1 MTAPL
6 SAVFSR
12 ALSAASKA
20 HDLPTADDATQD
32 LIKASL
38 ADLQDVNARVLDLSL
53 FSPNETLEDIS
64 TSDLVYLFTPY
75 AIAVVLG
82 RVKALEH
89 EYRMQLL
96 QQAEIK
102 LRTYV
107 TTLEYYNIIPED
119 ERKLHER
126 GNASIP
132 DPARRRET
140 KIKQF
145 QKEKELKG
153 RVEALR
159 KRRNQRAA
167 EDNESPNDFDLIG
180 SLLPAPS
187 THSAEE
193 DDAQTDEILRETTL
207 ILLRLCYAKAQAELG
222 SIQQELDLLRS
233 APPEPSHTSSAS
245 SDPRS
250 RQRQEQDAM
259 WRIDVPQGPGPNG
272 PLLDP
277 NGKPLR
283 PFTILPAG
291 AADRARLQDQV
302 FGPGYNLPT
311 MTVDEL
317 LQVEQER
324 GKFISGGGKASE
336 SALTESEQLA
346 LDAEMDGTAEGE
358 RRGEEKR
365 LKDENW
371 AQYTDTHA
379 RGAGNTMNRG

>member
-1 MTAPL
+1 MSAPL
-6 SAVFSR
+6 SGVFSK

-20 HDLPTADDATQD
+20 YDLPTADDATQD
-32 LIKASL
+32 LIRTSL
-38 ADLQDVNARVLDLSL
+38 ADLQNVNARVLDLSL
-53 FSPNETLEDIS
+53 FSPNETLEDI
-64 TSDLVYLFTPY
+64 TTPDLVYLFVPY
-75 AIAVVLG
+75 VIAEVLG
-82 RVKALEH
+82 RVKALERDD
-89 EYRMQLL
+89 RMRLL
-96 QQAEIK
+96 QQAESK
-102 LRTYV
+102 LKTFIF
-107 TTLEYYNIIPED
+107 TLEHYNIVPED

-126 GNASIP
+126 GTASIP

-167 EDNESPNDFDLIG
+167 EENDTPNDFDLIG
-180 SLLPAPS
+180 SLLPAATTTS
-187 THSAEE
+187 DQEE
-193 DDAQTDEILRETTL
+193 DAETDEILRETTL

-222 SIQQELDLLRS
+222 SINQELDLLKS
-233 APPEPSHTSSAS
+233 APQEPSRTPADAL
-245 SDPRS
+245 DPRS

-259 WRIDVPQGPGPNG
+259 WRIDVPQGSDANG

-277 NGKPLR
+277 DGKPLR

-291 AADRARLQDQV
+291 AADRARLQNQV
-302 FGPGYNLPT
+302 FGPGHNLPT
-311 MTVDEL
+311 MTVDEY
-317 LQVEQER
+317 LQIEKER

-346 LDAEMDGTAEGE
+346 LDAEMDGTAESE
-358 RRGEEKR
+358 RRAEEKR

>member
-1 MTAPL
+1 MSAPL
-6 SAVFSR
+6 PGVFNK

-20 HDLPTADDATQD
+20 YDLPTADDATQD
-32 LIKASL
+32 LIRTSL
-38 ADLQDVNARVLDLSL
+38 ADLQNVNARVLDLSL
-53 FSPNETLEDIS
+53 FSPNETLEDI
-64 TSDLVYLFTPY
+64 TTPDLVYLFVPY
-75 AIAVVLG
+75 VIAEVLG
-82 RVKALEH
+82 RVKALERDD
-89 EYRMQLL
+89 RMRLL
-96 QQAEIK
+96 QQAESK
-102 LRTYV
+102 LKTFIF
-107 TTLEYYNIIPED
+107 TLEHYNIVPED

-126 GNASIP
+126 GTASIP

-159 KRRNQRAA
+159 KRRNQRVA
-167 EDNESPNDFDLIG
+167 EENDSPNDFDLIG
-180 SLLPAPS
+180 SLLPAAS
-187 THSAEE
+187 MTSDQEE
-193 DDAQTDEILRETTL
+193 DAETDEILRETTL
-207 ILLRLCYAKAQAELG
+207 ILLRLCYAKAQTELG
-222 SIQQELDLLRS
+222 SINQELDLLKS
-233 APPEPSHTSSAS
+233 APPEPSRAPADA
-245 SDPRS
+245 SDPRF

-259 WRIDVPQGPGPNG
+259 WRIDTPQGSDANG

-277 NGKPLR
+277 DGKPLR

-291 AADRARLQDQV
+291 AADRARLQNQV
-302 FGPGYNLPT
+302 FGPGHNLPT
-311 MTVDEL
+311 MTVDEY
-317 LQVEQER
+317 LQIEKER

-346 LDAEMDGTAEGE
+346 LDAEMDGTAESE
-358 RRGEEKR
+358 RRAEEKR

>member
-1 MTAPL
+1 MSAPL
-6 SAVFSR
+6 PGVFNK

-20 HDLPTADDATQD
+20 YDLPTADDATQD
-32 LIKASL
+32 LIRTSL
-38 ADLQDVNARVLDLSL
+38 ADLQNVNARVLDISL
-53 FSPNETLEDIS
+53 FSPNETLEDI
-64 TSDLVYLFTPY
+64 TTPDLVYLFVPY
-75 AIAVVLG
+75 VIAEVLG
-82 RVKALEH
+82 RVKALERDD
-89 EYRMQLL
+89 RMRLL
-96 QQAEIK
+96 QQAESK
-102 LRTYV
+102 LKTFIF
-107 TTLEYYNIIPED
+107 TLEHYNIVPED

-126 GNASIP
+126 GTASIP

-159 KRRNQRAA
+159 KRRNQRVA
-167 EDNESPNDFDLIG
+167 EENDSPNDFDLIG
-180 SLLPAPS
+180 SLLPAATTTS
-187 THSAEE
+187 DQEE
-193 DDAQTDEILRETTL
+193 DAETDEILRETTL

-222 SIQQELDLLRS
+222 SINQELDLLKS
-233 APPEPSHTSSAS
+233 APPEPSRTPADA
-245 SDPRS
+245 SDPRA

-259 WRIDVPQGPGPNG
+259 WRIDTPQGSDVNV

-277 NGKPLR
+277 DGKPLR

-291 AADRARLQDQV
+291 AADRARLQNQV
-302 FGPGYNLPT
+302 FGPGHNLPT
-311 MTVDEL
+311 MTVDEY
-317 LQVEQER
+317 LQIEKER

-346 LDAEMDGTAEGE
+346 LDAEMDGTAESE
-358 RRGEEKR
+358 RRAEEKR

>member
-1 MTAPL
+1 MSAPL
-6 SAVFSR
+6 PGLFSK

-20 HDLPTADDATQD
+20 YDLPTADDATQD
-32 LIKASL
+32 LIRTSL
-38 ADLQDVNARVLDLSL
+38 ADLQNVNARVLDLSL
-53 FSPNETLEDIS
+53 FSPNETLEDI
-64 TSDLVYLFTPY
+64 TTPDLVYLFVPY
-75 AIAVVLG
+75 VIAEVLG
-82 RVKALEH
+82 RVKALERDD
-89 EYRMQLL
+89 RMRLL
-96 QQAEIK
+96 QQAESK
-102 LRTYV
+102 LKTFIF
-107 TTLEYYNIIPED
+107 TLEHYNIVPED

-126 GNASIP
+126 GTASIP

-167 EDNESPNDFDLIG
+167 EENDSPNDFDLIG
-180 SLLPAPS
+180 SLLPAATMTS
-187 THSAEE
+187 DQEE
-193 DDAQTDEILRETTL
+193 DAETDEILRETTL
-207 ILLRLCYAKAQAELG
+207 LLLRLCYAKAQAELG
-222 SIQQELDLLRS
+222 SINQELDLLKS
-233 APPEPSHTSSAS
+233 APPEPSRAPADA
-245 SDPRS
+245 SDPRA

-259 WRIDVPQGPGPNG
+259 WRIDTPQGSDVNG

-277 NGKPLR
+277 DGKPLR

-291 AADRARLQDQV
+291 AADRARLQNQV
-302 FGPGYNLPT
+302 FGPGHNLPT
-311 MTVDEL
+311 MTVDEY
-317 LQVEQER
+317 LQIEKER

-346 LDAEMDGTAEGE
+346 LDAEMDGTAESE
-358 RRGEEKR
+358 RRAEEKR